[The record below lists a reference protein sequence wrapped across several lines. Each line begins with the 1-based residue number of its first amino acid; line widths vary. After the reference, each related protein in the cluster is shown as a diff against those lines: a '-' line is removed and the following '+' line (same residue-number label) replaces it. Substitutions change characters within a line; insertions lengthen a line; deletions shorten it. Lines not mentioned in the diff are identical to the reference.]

1 MGDVDN
7 PFQQLEAAKKQ
18 LIMEFKENAKSAQ
31 ELEFWNR
38 MEIVRDDYPNSQEDS
53 SSGDTTDEEQVDGEN
68 LNKGKKT
75 DEKIPD
81 TASDEET
88 KEQKSASGERADKEK
103 SFKEHKVTF
112 QIPEMEHGAGDD
124 TPLPQKDFIF
134 QNDGMEHDFNHNA
147 TRDESLINLFENKD
161 SNGLGALQ
169 LTEDKLEINETD
181 NKKISAEKAN
191 GCKVGIKDLFK
202 AAKKTA
208 KMEAKA
214 SEKKRKLKEIE
225 SKKKR
230 KIEARETERKR
241 KLEENESKKKMI
253 IEAQETK
260 ERKTR
265 EEKEIKKKRKLEKRK
280 LRTRRNMRDE
290 KHISEAQQSK
300 QKKKIYQNES
310 KEKEEHKSIREKRI
324 TEIKERNCKVVKEKK
339 ELKAQEF
346 AVDGKVKTG
355 QAGVKVTKLNEKLK
369 SKEFKEKMITG
380 EAKPMNK
387 PKLMDFVRSLVGFI
401 RNRH

>member
-169 LTEDKLEINETD
+169 KRIT
-181 NKKISAEKAN
+181 KKVSAEKAN
-191 GCKVGIKDLFK
+191 SCKVGMKDLFK
-202 AAKKTA
+202 TAKKIA

-260 ERKTR
+260 EKKH
-265 EEKEIKKKRKLEKRK
+265 EKKRKLRRKESWKKRK
-280 LRTRRNMRDE
+280 LRTRRNMKNVYLREKNTTQKQRWKEETKSSQE

-300 QKKKIYQNES
+300 QKKKIDQNES
-310 KEKEEHKSIREKRI
+310 KERR
-324 TEIKERNCKVVKEKK
+324 T
-339 ELKAQEF
+339 
-346 AVDGKVKTG
+346 
-355 QAGVKVTKLNEKLK
+355 
-369 SKEFKEKMITG
+369 
-380 EAKPMNK
+380 
-387 PKLMDFVRSLVGFI
+387 
-401 RNRH
+401 